1 MNFIRLLVKT
11 HIVPIC
17 NNYQIL
23 ELGVAFSC
31 IIFGWNCCVFSLNP
45 LWMFAAIFIFFSMVI
60 TGRSYMIKLIKFAWW
75 CSCKGSLYFYSFC
88 AEFVLFLALM
98 LGCFMGEI
106 SAPRTLIL
114 VFKPSVTSFLGQRF
128 RTINH
133 FYIWISFTVKP
144 TDFLLL
150 QSSSVTGTGIWEP
163 RMVCSGKTKSPTVLT
178 IFQMFCLCFL
188 CILPLWKQCH
198 FCWNF
203 RQFTFHT
210 SPTLALWNQLSKWPG
225 LFTSSFQSRRVMT
238 WKSIRKSAWK
248 TLICSVYH
256 LYLYLYTH
264 IIYVTCASMYVIT
277 GNVGCS
283 N

>member
-163 RMVCSGKTKSPTVLT
+163 RMVCSGKAKSPTVAYVLYHEVSYVLWHRQHT
-178 IFQMFCLCFL
+178 ALISYHG
-188 CILPLWKQCH
+188 ILK
-198 FCWNF
+198 
-203 RQFTFHT
+203 TFWLILKLHT
-210 SPTLALWNQLSKWPG
+210 VQL
-225 LFTSSFQSRRVMT
+225 LHQ
-238 WKSIRKSAWK
+238 
-248 TLICSVYH
+248 H
-256 LYLYLYTH
+256 
-264 IIYVTCASMYVIT
+264 
-277 GNVGCS
+277 
-283 N
+283 